1 MQETNAGQNILL
13 YQRQRAHLDGIA
25 EVESFTSSEIVALS
39 SLGRIL
45 VEGED
50 LHIDSFRTGNIPC
63 GKQQQYG
70 EYAAENL
77 PEKHAL
83 THAAKLNTRVATVLR
98 TNKTAMIRQMI
109 RTPLFITYIP
119 FRAITALIS

>member
-45 VEGED
+45 VEGDE
-50 LHIDSFRTGNIPC
+50 LHIDSFRTETGELELHGNIN
-63 GKQQQYG
+63 GIYYLDEK
-70 EYAAENL
+70 AEN
-77 PEKHAL
+77 KKGFFARL
-83 THAAKLNTRVATVLR
+83 TR
-98 TNKTAMIRQMI
+98 
-109 RTPLFITYIP
+109 
-119 FRAITALIS
+119 